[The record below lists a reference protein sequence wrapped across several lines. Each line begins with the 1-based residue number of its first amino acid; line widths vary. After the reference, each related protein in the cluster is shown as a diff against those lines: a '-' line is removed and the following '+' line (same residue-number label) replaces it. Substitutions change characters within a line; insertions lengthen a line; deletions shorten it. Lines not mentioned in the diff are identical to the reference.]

1 MLIPHTGGMKHNL
14 CLQNQA
20 LEDFSEVL
28 QQTAS
33 IFYNCHQVALWF
45 WADMRQTAPDMS
57 AQFTGRHLILSR
69 AGGFSLLSSLKIH
82 AQRVAL
88 SHASSEIKP

>member
-1 MLIPHTGGMKHNL
+1 
-14 CLQNQA
+14 
-20 LEDFSEVL
+20 
-28 QQTAS
+28 
-33 IFYNCHQVALWF
+33 
-45 WADMRQTAPDMS
+45 MRQTAPDMS